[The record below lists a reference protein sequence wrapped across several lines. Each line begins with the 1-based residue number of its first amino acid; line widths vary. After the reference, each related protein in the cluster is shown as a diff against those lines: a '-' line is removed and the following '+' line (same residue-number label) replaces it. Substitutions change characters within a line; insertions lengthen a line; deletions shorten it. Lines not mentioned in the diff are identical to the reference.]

1 MIMSNIPLSLANNLQ
16 NNKATI
22 IKQYHKRT
30 DLLKYDQPQRTGTKE
45 NKSIYLSTK

>member
-22 IKQYHKRT
+22 IKQHHKKNRFIKT
-30 DLLKYDQPQRTGTKE
+30 HSTP
-45 NKSIYLSTK
+45 NKQG

>member
-1 MIMSNIPLSLANNLQ
+1 MILSNIPLPLANNLQ

-22 IKQYHKRT
+22 IKQRHKRK
-30 DLLKYDQPQRTGTKE
+30 DLLKYTQPQRTGIKE